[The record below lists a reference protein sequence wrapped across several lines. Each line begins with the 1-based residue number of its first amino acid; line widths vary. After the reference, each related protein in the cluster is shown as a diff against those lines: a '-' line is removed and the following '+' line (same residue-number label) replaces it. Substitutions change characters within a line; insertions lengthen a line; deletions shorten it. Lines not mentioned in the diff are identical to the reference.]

1 MKEKELLFS
10 IGPKDFKW
18 DFFKTSGPGGQNK
31 NKRDTACRCTHIASG
46 AIGIGS
52 EEREQGKNRRL
63 AFERCVNSEK
73 FKAWHKLECARVL
86 VDKNER
92 RKIERE
98 VDAELSRRENL
109 LVEIKDKDGRW
120 TELRENDDI

>member
-10 IGPKDFKW
+10 VGPKDFKW

-52 EEREQGKNRRL
+52 EEREQGKNRRI

-73 FKAWHKLECARVL
+73 FRAWHRLECARVL
-86 VDKNER
+86 IDKNER

-98 VDAELSRRENL
+98 IDAELSRRENL
-109 LVEIKDKDGRW
+109 LIEVRDQDDNWIREEIV
-120 TELRENDDI
+120 

>member
-1 MKEKELLFS
+1 MKELLFS

-98 VDAELSRRENL
+98 VDAELSRRKNL

>member
-1 MKEKELLFS
+1 MKELLFS
-10 IGPKDFKW
+10 IGPKNFKW

>member
-1 MKEKELLFS
+1 MKELLFS

-52 EEREQGKNRRL
+52 EEREQGKNRRI

>member
-1 MKEKELLFS
+1 MKELLFS

-46 AIGIGS
+46 VIGIGS

>member
-1 MKEKELLFS
+1 MSLRLRMKGYCGLAGKEGGGGVMELLFS

-52 EEREQGKNRRL
+52 EEREQGKKSQACL
-63 AFERCVNSEK
+63 
-73 FKAWHKLECARVL
+73 
-86 VDKNER
+86 
-92 RKIERE
+92 
-98 VDAELSRRENL
+98 
-109 LVEIKDKDGRW
+109 
-120 TELRENDDI
+120 

>member
-1 MKEKELLFS
+1 MKELLFS

-98 VDAELSRRENL
+98 IDAELSRRENL

>member
-1 MKEKELLFS
+1 MKELLFS

-120 TELRENDDI
+120 TELRENDHI

>member
-1 MKEKELLFS
+1 MKELLFS

-98 VDAELSRRENL
+98 VDAELSCGENL

>member
-1 MKEKELLFS
+1 MKELLFS

-52 EEREQGKNRRL
+52 EEREQGKNRRR
-63 AFERCVNSEK
+63 AFERCANSEK
-73 FKAWHKLECARVL
+73 FKAWHKLECARVMIN
-86 VDKNER
+86 KNER

-98 VDAELSRRENL
+98 IDLELADKKNL
-109 LVEIKDKDGRW
+109 LVEAIG
-120 TELRENDDI
+120 ENGEWKEVE

>member
-10 IGPKDFKW
+10 VGPKDFKW

-52 EEREQGKNRRL
+52 EEREQGKNRRI

-73 FKAWHKLECARVL
+73 FRAWHRLECARVL
-86 VDKNER
+86 IDKNER

-98 VDAELSRRENL
+98 IDAELSRRENL
-109 LVEIKDKDGRW
+109 LIEAKDVNGKWVREEDSEI
-120 TELRENDDI
+120 

>member
-10 IGPKDFKW
+10 VGPKDFKW
-18 DFFKTSGPGGQNK
+18 NFFKTSGPGGQNK

-52 EEREQGKNRRL
+52 EEREQGKNRRI

-73 FKAWHKLECARVL
+73 FRAWHRLECARVL
-86 VDKNER
+86 IDKNER

-98 VDAELSRRENL
+98 IDAELSRRENL
-109 LVEIKDKDGRW
+109 LIEVRDQDDNWIREEIV
-120 TELRENDDI
+120 